1 MGADFHEGW
10 VCLHRKIIDSM
21 VFQNEGLLKVWI
33 WCLAKANHEIKWVP
47 IMTGRG
53 SSIVKVEP
61 GQFIFGRK
69 TAAKELKMKES
80 SVHYRM
86 KILQKHQ
93 NLDMQPNS
101 HYSIITII
109 NWKAYQESKIES
121 NRQPNKQLTGN
132 QQATSTN
139 NNDNNYNNKNISPP
153 SGGSSP
159 SVGDAHAS
167 GEKFEIENR
176 GSETADAAILPR
188 DAVILAKQC
197 HVLDENKKP
206 KPCRHQAVI
215 DVYHSCCPSLPRV
228 ESWNEAS
235 QRVLSARWREKRERQ
250 EIEWWERYF
259 RRVNLS
265 DFLTG
270 RVKDFVATLNWL
282 IGPKNMEKVL
292 NGAYDNRSSPVPER
306 LRNNIRAG
314 EEFINT

>member
-1 MGADFHEGW
+1 MGTDFYDGW

-80 SVHYRM
+80 TVQDRM

-93 NLDMQPNS
+93 NIVMQPNS
-101 HYSIITII
+101 HYSIITIM
-109 NWKAYQESKIES
+109 NWKRYQKKIIES
-121 NRQPNKQLTGN
+121 NRQPDKQATGK
-132 QQATSTN
+132 QQASNTD

-159 SVGDAHAS
+159 STGDTRAS
-167 GEKFEIENR
+167 DEKSEIENR
-176 GSETADAAILPR
+176 GSETADVAILPR
-188 DAVILAKQC
+188 DAVIF
-197 HVLDENKKP
+197 DENKKP
-206 KPCRHQAVI
+206 KPCRHQSII
-215 DVYHSCCPSLPRV
+215 DAYHSCCPSLPRV
-228 ESWNEAS
+228 ESWNETS
-235 QRVLSARWREKRERQ
+235 QRVLTARWREKRERQ

-292 NGAYDNRSSPVPER
+292 NGAYDNRSSPMPER
-306 LRNNIRAG
+306 LRNNIRAC

>member
-1 MGADFHEGW
+1 MGTDFYDGW

-80 SVHYRM
+80 TVQDRM

-93 NLDMQPNS
+93 NIVMQPNS
-101 HYSIITII
+101 HYSIITIM
-109 NWKAYQESKIES
+109 NWKRYQKKIIES
-121 NRQPNKQLTGN
+121 NRQPDKQATGK
-132 QQATSTN
+132 QQASNTD

-159 SVGDAHAS
+159 SAGDARAS
-167 GEKFEIENR
+167 GEKSEIENR
-176 GSETADAAILPR
+176 GSETADVAILPR
-188 DAVILAKQC
+188 DAVIF
-197 HVLDENKKP
+197 DENKKP
-206 KPCRHQAVI
+206 KPCRHQSVI
-215 DVYHSCCPSLPRV
+215 DAYHSCCPSLPRV

-235 QRVLSARWREKRERQ
+235 QRVLTARWREKRERQ

-306 LRNNIRAG
+306 LRNNIRACK
-314 EEFINT
+314 EFINT